1 MVKIIL
7 IPVQRILNNDGKLN
21 DAANHW
27 ALIMVKDFIISY
39 IDPFTSMMT
48 RRIQQK
54 SKSSQ
59 PVHIIQKFVGNLT
72 FMVNTKV
79 VPYIIVVVTGGAG
92 KSIQSKNVA
101 AVVAGAAAVA
111 GLPSPAA
118 THHMK
123 KMSGWRKK
131 ALFLSLFLFF

>member
-54 SKSSQ
+54 RKSSQ
-59 PVHIIQKFVGNLT
+59 PVHTIQKFVGNLT
-72 FMVNTKV
+72 FTVNTKV
-79 VPYIIVVVTGGAG
+79 VPYIVVVTGGAG

-101 AVVAGAAAVA
+101 AVVAVAAAVA